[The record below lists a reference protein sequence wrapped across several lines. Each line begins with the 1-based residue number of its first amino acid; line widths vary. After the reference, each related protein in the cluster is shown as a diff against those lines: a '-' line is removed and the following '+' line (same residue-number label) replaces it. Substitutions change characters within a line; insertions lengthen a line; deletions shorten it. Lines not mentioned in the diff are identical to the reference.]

1 MKWKRFESTAHGLFD
16 DIFTAI
22 YDDDKHTPSNKKT
35 KLQWARVVALLHN
48 LSFLRNQ
55 VRQTKIATKK
65 KRKEKNTILTFEIIC
80 CKNSL
85 TFWLHTQPSCESNC
99 KPTGKDEK
107 RSLAHEKVAHCI
119 KSTWLL

>member
-1 MKWKRFESTAHGLFD
+1 MVRYYSQGEKHLYNPDEMETFCVSTAHGLFD

-55 VRQTKIATKK
+55 VWQTKIATKK
-65 KRKEKNTILTFEIIC
+65 RERKRTPF
-80 CKNSL
+80 
-85 TFWLHTQPSCESNC
+85 
-99 KPTGKDEK
+99 
-107 RSLAHEKVAHCI
+107 
-119 KSTWLL
+119 